1 MARRKDLDPAT
12 SSRALVGEELKHAR
26 ERSGYSQTALGALL
40 FVSGSYVGQMEA
52 GIRRIRPEMGPQL
65 DKELGTGDFFTRHS
79 KAMAKSK
86 YPDHFA
92 EAVEAEAEATE
103 IRQYAST
110 LIPGLLQTKE
120 YATAV
125 FRAFKPFASDA
136 EIEEDVALR
145 LERARILDD
154 PTTPLLWTILDEA
167 ALRRPVGSP
176 AVMAQNLRHIAELI
190 RKHRIIVQVL
200 PFSTGA
206 HVAMEG
212 PLKLM
217 EFEDA
222 PPLSFIEATGMGH
235 LIDDPAT
242 VTRHTLMFNLL
253 AASALPPQ
261 DSLALIESVAEDY
274 AHEEQH

>member
-26 ERSGYSQTALGALL
+26 EQAGYSQTALGALL

-52 GIRRIRPEMGPQL
+52 GIRRIRPEMGPLL
-65 DKELGTGDFFTRHS
+65 DKELGTGNFFTRHS
-79 KAMAKSK
+79 KTMAKSK

-200 PFSTGA
+200 PFATGA

-253 AASALPPQ
+253 VASALPPQ